1 MTLYLL
7 DANVFIRADG
17 DYYPLDRIPG
27 FWAWLLAMAESGHV
41 QTPREIYEE
50 VRRVVRPT
58 RPVAATG

>member
-27 FWAWLLAMAESGHV
+27 FWAWLLQMAEAGHLK
-41 QTPREIYEE
+41 TPLEI
-50 VRRVVRPT
+50 
-58 RPVAATG
+58 